1 MTTLSDDMKKFNAEM
16 EHRLTSVFVG
26 VVDSVY
32 ESIAVGLPTTNAPGQ
47 PVRSGRLLKSW
58 KKQIFTEHEAKVSTK
73 MFYAR
78 SIEDGVNMSNGT
90 PINLDSPVGGFH
102 SISLTRLGFQRLLD
116 DVTKRVRGAAS

>member
-1 MTTLSDDMKKFNAEM
+1 MTLSDYTKAFLAKMASREKAIFIG
-16 EHRLTSVFVG
+16 VFHATHGSITVG
-26 VVDSVY
+26 SPITG
-32 ESIAVGLPTTNAPGQ
+32 SPGQ

-58 KKQIFTEHEAKVSTK
+58 IPQILTENEAKTSTK

-90 PINLDSPVGGFH
+90 PLNLDSPVGGFH